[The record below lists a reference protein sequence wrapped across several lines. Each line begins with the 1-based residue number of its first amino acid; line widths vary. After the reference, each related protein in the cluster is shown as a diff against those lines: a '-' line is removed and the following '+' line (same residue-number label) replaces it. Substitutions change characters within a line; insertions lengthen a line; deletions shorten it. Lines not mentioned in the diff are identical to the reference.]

1 MANHIGQIIVVAHFA
16 AKPGKEAALQELLRS
31 LIEPTRK
38 EAGCLRYELNQEIE
52 KPAAFTFAE
61 KFTNREAFDVHSK
74 SPYVKSLGE
83 RSAELIESRQ
93 VRLHRELLP
102 AAPQA
107 SKIHARTDG
116 AEVIVIA
123 HFTAKPGKEEE
134 LSTFLQGLVEPTRR
148 EPGCAR
154 YELNQDLDD
163 PATFSFVETFVDQQS
178 FEAHCKMPYIDRLFE
193 ILPVLVGKQYIGLHK
208 QLQV

>member
-1 MANHIGQIIVVAHFA
+1 MADHGEHTIVVAHFT
-16 AKPGKEAALQELLRS
+16 AKSGKEAALLELLRG

-52 KPAAFTFAE
+52 NPAAYTFAE
-61 KFTNREAFDVHSK
+61 KFRNREAFDAHAK
-74 SPYVKSLGE
+74 SPYIKSFGE
-83 RSAELIESRQ
+83 RSAGLFESRQ

-102 AAPQA
+102 AAQPELA
-107 SKIHARTDG
+107 GTTADG
-116 AEVIVIA
+116 ALIVIA

-163 PATFSFVETFVDQQS
+163 PATFSFVETFVDQRG

-193 ILPVLVGKQYIGLHK
+193 TLPVLVGKQYIGLHK
-208 QLQV
+208 RVPI